1 MLRSHRSRDMH
12 GMSAN
17 ATPLISMASGDMP
30 WHVPTTM
37 CTSPKL
43 VRGGEWS
50 GMGGEE
56 AGLGE
61 GGRFAYVYPV
71 GGGRDLGT
79 ADG

>member
-1 MLRSHRSRDMH
+1 MKYY
-12 GMSAN
+12 AFF
-17 ATPLISMASGDMP
+17 AISQIVSVQKNEVILESEDFGA
-30 WHVPTTM
+30 
-37 CTSPKL
+37 
-43 VRGGEWS
+43 EWS